1 MLFALSIEIYKKKTE
16 NAGIGTTKKISQEE
30 SANKLYT

>member
-1 MLFALSIEIYKKKTE
+1 MLFALSIEIYKKTE